1 MNRTIAGRQ
10 CSGCVV
16 RLALEGLTTA
26 IVLLNR
32 HHRILLVNQ
41 AAQELLGIGPHD
53 LGKPIHRVPV
63 DPSLRTAWSEACAT
77 PEPVTTLVHITQP
90 ADRMLRIA
98 IGHCRT
104 PTGKSLGWVLSAC
117 DVTDDRRISVTL
129 TTELAV
135 ELLRY
140 LHGRGKIPPQEPLTP
155 AEWRVLHL
163 LGEGLP
169 NDDIARQLG
178 VSPNTLRTH
187 LKSLYR
193 KLGFSNRTALVAF
206 AARLKEGP
214 PRGPVPH
221 PFR

>member
-1 MNRTIAGRQ
+1 MNRAIAGRR
-10 CSGCVV
+10 CSECVV
-16 RLALEGLTTA
+16 WLALEGLTTA

-32 HHRILLVNQ
+32 HHRVVLINQ
-41 AAQELLGIGPHD
+41 AAQELLGIGPQD
-53 LGKPIHRVPV
+53 LGKPIHRVPL
-63 DPSLRTAWSEACAT
+63 DPSLFTVWSEACAF
-77 PEPVTTLVHITQP
+77 PEPVTTLVHITHP

-104 PTGKSLGWVLSAC
+104 STGESLGWVLLAC

-135 ELLRY
+135 ELLRH
-140 LHGRGKIPPQEPLTP
+140 LQGRGKTPPQESLTP

-169 NDDIARQLG
+169 NEDIARQLG

-206 AARLKEGP
+206 AARLK
-214 PRGPVPH
+214 
-221 PFR
+221 